1 MNLLTKPIEK
11 KLRENSAAQDGS
23 KSFNAVV
30 KYFDPTGAG
39 QWYLSELDEN
49 DIGYGVG
56 DLGMGF
62 AEIGSVSLDELKS
75 IKGAFGLGIERD
87 LHFDSNKYSLEDI
100 KSKLEKG
107 ERY

>member
-11 KLRENSAAQDGS
+11 KLRANSAAQDGS

-39 QWYLSELDEN
+39 QWYLSELDDDN
-49 DIGYGVG
+49 IGFGVC

-62 AEIGSVSLDELKS
+62 PELGSVSLDELKS
-75 IKGAFGLGIERD
+75 IKGALGLGIERD
-87 LHFDSNKYSLEDI
+87 LSFDSNKYSLQDI
-100 KSKLEKG
+100 KNKLEKG